1 MASSAADRSTGDRS
15 RARRRIVLATFGSL
29 GDLHPYIA
37 IALGLKARGHDAILA
52 TSAKYR
58 EKIESLGIEFK
69 AVRPDIPE
77 DPSAIV
83 PFFDLRRGPERL
95 VRDFMM
101 KPLRDSYADTLTAA
115 DGADLLVGHPLTF
128 AVRLVAEKTNVP
140 WISVALSP
148 MNFFSVH
155 DPPVLPPVPFLSKMR
170 FLGPVLY
177 RPLFSIMM
185 TSVRGWT
192 RPWHELRAELGLPP
206 TRDDPM
212 FIESASPSLLLAM
225 FSEVIGARQPDWPQQ
240 TVVAGFPFFDRDGDE
255 GMPPDLA
262 KFLDAGEP
270 PIVFTLGSSAV
281 LNPGEFYEQSVRVAQ
296 GLNRRAVLLVG
307 RDLPNR
313 PASLPRGVVAFDYAP
328 YSQLFPRAA
337 AIVHQGGI
345 GTTAQALRSGRPM
358 LVVPF
363 AFDQPDNAERAKRLG
378 VARTI
383 ARSRYGVV
391 SATRELAR
399 ILDDTSFSVRAAD
412 VGTQIAR
419 EDGVGRA
426 CDAIERELAR

>member
-1 MASSAADRSTGDRS
+1 MASSAADRPAAHRP

-37 IALGLKARGHDAILA
+37 IALGLKARGHHAVLA

-58 EKIESLGIEFK
+58 EKIEALGIECK

-77 DPSAIV
+77 DPGAIL
-83 PFFDLRRGPERL
+83 PFFDVRRGPERL

-101 KPLRDSYADTLTAA
+101 TPLRESYADTLAA
-115 DGADLLVGHPLTF
+115 ARGADLLVGHPLTF
-128 AVRLVAEKTNVP
+128 TVRLVAEKTELR
-140 WISVALSP
+140 WISTALAP

-155 DPPVLPPVPFLSKMR
+155 DPPVIPPAPFVSKLR
-170 FLGPVLY
+170 FLGPALY
-177 RPLFSIMM
+177 RPLFALM
-185 TSVRGWT
+185 TATVRGWT

-212 FIESASPSLLLAM
+212 FIESASRLRVLAL
-225 FSEVIGARQPDWPQQ
+225 FSDVIGAPQRDWPPQ
-240 TVVAGFPFFDRDGDE
+240 TVATGFPFFDRDGDE
-255 GMPPDLA
+255 GMPAELA
-262 KFLDAGEP
+262 EFLDAGEP

-281 LNPGEFYEQSVRVAQ
+281 LNPGEFYEHSVRVAQ
-296 GLNRRAVLLVG
+296 KLDRRAVLLVG

-328 YSQLFPRAA
+328 YSELFPRAA

-363 AFDQPDNAERAKRLG
+363 AFDQPDNAERARRLG
-378 VARTI
+378 VGRTI
-383 ARSRYGVV
+383 ARSRYSVA

-399 ILDDTSFSVRAAD
+399 ILDDPSIAARASD
-412 VGTQIAR
+412 VGHTIAR